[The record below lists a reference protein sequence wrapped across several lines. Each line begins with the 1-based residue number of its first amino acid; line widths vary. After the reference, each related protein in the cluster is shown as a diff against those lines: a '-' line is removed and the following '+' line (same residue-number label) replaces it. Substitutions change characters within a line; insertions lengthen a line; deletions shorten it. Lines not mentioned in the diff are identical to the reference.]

1 MMGRREKEGHVFPGW
16 VTGEGRGEGKGDGH
30 GMLTVPCPQ
39 ITQGDIKGR
48 GATMT

>member
-16 VTGEGRGEGKGDGH
+16 VAGEGKGDGH

-39 ITQGDIKGR
+39 IIQGDIKGR